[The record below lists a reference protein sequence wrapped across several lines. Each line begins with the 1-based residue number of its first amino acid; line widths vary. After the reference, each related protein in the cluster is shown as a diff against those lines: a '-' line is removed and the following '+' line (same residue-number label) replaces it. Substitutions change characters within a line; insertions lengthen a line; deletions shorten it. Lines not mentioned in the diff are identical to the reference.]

1 MGPYAVFGNCST
13 KLKNEPL
20 CLKISRFRVELKTGL
35 VIKVNVYIP
44 PRPYNDLQGLIQRFL
59 TVN

>member
-20 CLKISRFRVELKTGL
+20 CLKISGFRVELKTGL
-35 VIKVNVYIP
+35 VFKVNVYIP
-44 PRPYNDLQGLIQRFL
+44 PRPYNDLQGHII
-59 TVN
+59 VN

>member
-35 VIKVNVYIP
+35 VFKVNIHILV
-44 PRPYNDLQGLIQRFL
+44 LGQLIDYHLRKKFF
-59 TVN
+59 